1 MAALLYEYRIPL
13 LPTFVSFPIP
23 GPILRDNARGS
34 SPDSLVLYI
43 IHLHEL
49 RLHEI
54 LERERRKETRKEK
67 KDKKRRKGDDFC
79 SRQRLLAG
87 LRSRIVIERG

>member
-54 LERERRKETRKEK
+54 LEREKERN
-67 KDKKRRKGDDFC
+67 KKREKRQKKG
-79 SRQRLLAG
+79 
-87 LRSRIVIERG
+87 EREMTFVLDRDCWQVCDRES

>member
-1 MAALLYEYRIPL
+1 MPL

-34 SPDSLVLYI
+34 SLDSLVLYI

-54 LERERRKETRKEK
+54 LEREKERN
-67 KDKKRRKGDDFC
+67 KKREKRQKKTKGRC
-79 SRQRLLAG
+79 LLFSTETVGRFA
-87 LRSRIVIERG
+87 IENRDRERVT

>member
-67 KDKKRRKGDDFC
+67 KDKKG
-79 SRQRLLAG
+79 
-87 LRSRIVIERG
+87 EREMTFVLDRDCWQVCDRES

>member
-54 LERERRKETRKEK
+54 LERERRKETRKKK
-67 KDKKRRKGDDFC
+67 KDKKG
-79 SRQRLLAG
+79 
-87 LRSRIVIERG
+87 EREMTFVLDRDCWQVCDRES

>member
-34 SPDSLVLYI
+34 SLDSLVLYI

-54 LERERRKETRKEK
+54 LEREKERN
-67 KDKKRRKGDDFC
+67 KKREKRQKKG
-79 SRQRLLAG
+79 
-87 LRSRIVIERG
+87 EREMTFVLDRDCWQVCDRES

>member
-34 SPDSLVLYI
+34 SLDSLVLYI

-54 LERERRKETRKEK
+54 LEREREGQKQEKRKKTK
-67 KDKKRRKGDDFC
+67 KG
-79 SRQRLLAG
+79 
-87 LRSRIVIERG
+87 EREMTFVLDRDCWQVCDRES